1 MSRELN
7 CIVRGTKSSMLPRAM
22 PYMTKGLSY
31 GMIAYA
37 RPIAAKAARTEPAIV
52 AESLGVRFLTIYA
65 MP

>member
-1 MSRELN
+1 
-7 CIVRGTKSSMLPRAM
+7 MLPRAM

-52 AESLGVRFLTIYA
+52 AESLGVRFLTTCA